1 MGNSSEF
8 KMLSKFQQKEKL
20 REEILKQKELFS
32 QHLILSN
39 DLTNVVCERVE
50 DAYYNEWL
58 LWKGHEKII
67 KKFKSFKKILI
78 VCHKDT

>member
-1 MGNSSEF
+1 MISIGFHMGNSSEF

-50 DAYYNEWL
+50 DAYYNE
-58 LWKGHEKII
+58 
-67 KKFKSFKKILI
+67 
-78 VCHKDT
+78 